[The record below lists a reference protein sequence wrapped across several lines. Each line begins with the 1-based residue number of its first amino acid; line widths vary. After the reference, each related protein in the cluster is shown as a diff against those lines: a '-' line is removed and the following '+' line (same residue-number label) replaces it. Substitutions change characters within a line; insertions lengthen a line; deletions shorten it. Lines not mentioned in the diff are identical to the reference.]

1 MSYLFFFSFL
11 FLKNYT
17 YLFCISLS
25 SHVEVRRHL
34 MGVSS
39 FFPPCMCSQEF
50 NPGSTL
56 SYGAISLD
64 NSYFSL
70 KCVFFL
76 VIIFSHMIYMKAG
89 SGLSFPFH
97 ISRDKQAYYR
107 HSEYASMIHWL
118 SEYTRYLLGI
128 PEVQMPAM
136 FIYLF
141 TLSWLFIKLW
151 AMDLLKPT
159 VYE

>member
-1 MSYLFFFSFL
+1 MSSYVIPFL
-11 FLKNYT
+11 FLLPVLKKIH
-17 YLFCISLS
+17 LFVL
-25 SHVEVRRHL
+25 HKPKFTHGGPKTT

-39 FFPPCMCSQEF
+39 FFPCMCSQEF

-56 SYGAISLD
+56 SYGVISLD

-70 KCVFFL
+70 KLSFFL
-76 VIIFSHMIYMKAG
+76 VLIFSHMIYMKAG

-97 ISRDKQAYYR
+97 ISRAKQAYYR
-107 HSEYASMIHWL
+107 HSKYASMIHWL

-141 TLSWLFIKLW
+141 TLSRLFI
-151 AMDLLKPT
+151 
-159 VYE
+159 